1 VIQAPGRT
9 GLAVVLQVAEP
20 GWRLSVGAWA
30 FLLIAGTVFLVC
42 TGILM
47 LVSTPRRSRRLA
59 KILLALVAG
68 SACGALWMLL
78 VGTVVAPAWPDAM
91 NAPAV
96 RVVGLV
102 AALAA
107 AGLLAMPTRLSTV
120 VGRSATVVGF
130 HCLALPIAACISL
143 VVGRGQWIHATG
155 VLDTILAA
163 DLHPIALSVGGLL
176 VGVGLVFI
184 GDRAFRRRR
193 RRRSRPRF
201 DLSGPHA

>member
-1 VIQAPGRT
+1 
-9 GLAVVLQVAEP
+9 
-20 GWRLSVGAWA
+20 
-30 FLLIAGTVFLVC
+30 
-42 TGILM
+42 
-47 LVSTPRRSRRLA
+47 
-59 KILLALVAG
+59 
-68 SACGALWMLL
+68 
-78 VGTVVAPAWPDAM
+78 
-91 NAPAV
+91 
-96 RVVGLV
+96 V

-107 AGLLAMPTRLSTV
+107 ASLLAMPTRLSTV
-120 VGRSATVVGF
+120 VGRSAMVVGF

-143 VVGRGQWIHATG
+143 VVGRGQWIPATG

-184 GDRAFRRRR
+184 GDRALRRRR